1 MANVAVIGAGPAG
14 LMAAE
19 VLAQA
24 GHTVQVFEA
33 KPSAGRKFLM
43 AGRGG
48 LNITH
53 SEPAERFNTRYGAR
67 APEFAAMLSTLDA
80 NALREWVQGLGID
93 TFVGSSGRV
102 FPAEMKAAPLLRA
115 WMQRLRKQNVQF
127 LMRHRWL
134 GLEQSSEAQA
144 SEEHASPAN
153 KANTSQKP
161 ILRFES
167 PKGEVTVTPDAT
179 ILALGGG
186 SWARLGSDGAWWLL
200 LQQHGVELAPLLPSN
215 GGFETKW
222 SQYFMD
228 QCAGQPLKTAEFWM
242 APEQNKTSKPMAGK
256 TKASRVKT
264 SALATVSV
272 AASRALKQAKPA
284 LHTGF
289 RGPLRGE
296 CLITEHGLEGGAIYT
311 LSAALRDEILR
322 NGSATLYVDLLPDH
336 TAEKVL
342 AEVSHPRGTRS
353 LSSHLRSRLGIHGVK
368 AALLRECLSA
378 ETFKDSVKL
387 AAGIKALPI
396 VLTACRP
403 IDEAISTAGGVQF
416 EGLTQQLMIKNLPG
430 VFCAG
435 EMLDWEAP
443 TGGYLINGAMASGKA
458 AAVGVSEWLS
468 Q

>member
-1 MANVAVIGAGPAG
+1 MSNIAVIGAGPAG

-19 VLAQA
+19 TLAQA

-53 SEPAERFNTRYGAR
+53 SEPSERFNTRYGAR
-67 APEFAAMLSTLDA
+67 APELGAMLARLDA

-134 GLEQSSEAQA
+134 GFELDHRSEEQGAEASRPASRPSEKQVSEARAGAKQ
-144 SEEHASPAN
+144 
-153 KANTSQKP
+153 T
-161 ILRFES
+161 LRFES

-186 SWARLGSDGAWWLL
+186 SWARLGSDGAWWPL

-215 GGFETKW
+215 GGFEIKW
-222 SQYFMD
+222 SQYFIE
-228 QCAGQPLKTAEFWM
+228 QCAGQPLKTAEFWLTT
-242 APEQNKTSKPMAGK
+242 APAKA
-256 TKASRVKT
+256 TKGRRKNAKAAPIQ
-264 SALATVSV
+264 SA
-272 AASRALKQAKPA
+272 AAQTA
-284 LHTGF
+284 H
-289 RGPLRGE
+289 LRGE
-296 CLITEHGLEGGAIYT
+296 CLMTEHGLEGGVIYT
-311 LSAALRDEILR
+311 LSAALRDQILHH
-322 NGSATLYVDLLPDH
+322 GSATLYVDLLPDH
-336 TAEKVL
+336 TAEKVFT
-342 AEVSHPRGTRS
+342 EVSHPRGTRS

-368 AALLRECLSA
+368 AALLRECLPA
-378 ETFKDSVKL
+378 ETFKDPLKL
-387 AAGIKALPI
+387 AAGLKALPI

-416 EGLTQQLMIKNLPG
+416 EGLTKQLMIKNLPG

-458 AAVGVSEWLS
+458 AAVGVNEWLS
-468 Q
+468 D

>member
-1 MANVAVIGAGPAG
+1 MSNVAVIGAGPAG

-19 VLAQA
+19 ILAQA
-24 GHTVQVFEA
+24 GHSVQVFEA

-53 SEPAERFNTRYGAR
+53 SEPAERFNARYGAR
-67 APEFAAMLSTLDA
+67 APEFAAMLAALNA
-80 NALREWVQGLGID
+80 NALCEWVHGLGIE

-115 WMQRLRKQNVQF
+115 WINRLRKQNVQF

-134 GLEQSSEAQA
+134 GFGLDHGSDEQGPEASGPASSPSEKRVSEAHVA
-144 SEEHASPAN
+144 A
-153 KANTSQKP
+153 KP
-161 ILRFES
+161 TLRFES
-167 PKGEVTVTPDAT
+167 PKGEVTVTPDST

-186 SWARLGSDGAWWLL
+186 SWARLGSDGAWWPL
-200 LQQHGVELAPLLPSN
+200 LQQQGVELAPLLPSN

-222 SQYFMD
+222 SQYFID
-228 QCAGQPLKTAEFWM
+228 QCAGQPLKTAKFWLT
-242 APEQNKTSKPMAGK
+242 ATPAKASKGRLKSAKTTRTLAAGK
-256 TKASRVKT
+256 QTA
-264 SALATVSV
+264 
-272 AASRALKQAKPA
+272 
-284 LHTGF
+284 H
-289 RGPLRGE
+289 LRGE
-296 CLITEHGLEGGAIYT
+296 CLMTEHGLEGGANYT

-322 NGSATLYVDLLPDH
+322 HGSVTLYVDLLPDH

-342 AEVSHPRGTRS
+342 IEVSHPRGTRS
-353 LSSHLRSRLGIHGVK
+353 LSSHLRSRVGVHGVK

-378 ETFKDSVKL
+378 ETFKDPVKL
-387 AAGIKALPI
+387 AEGLKALPI

-416 EGLTQQLMIKNLPG
+416 EGLTKQLMIKTLPG

-458 AAVGVSEWLS
+458 AAVGVNEWLS
-468 Q
+468 D

>member
-1 MANVAVIGAGPAG
+1 MSNVAVIGAGPAG

-19 VLAQA
+19 ILAQA
-24 GHTVQVFEA
+24 GHSVQVFEA

-53 SEPAERFNTRYGAR
+53 SEPAERFNARYGAR
-67 APEFAAMLSTLDA
+67 APEFAAMLAALNA
-80 NALREWVQGLGID
+80 NALCEWVHGLGIE

-115 WMQRLRKQNVQF
+115 WINRLRKQNVQF

-134 GLEQSSEAQA
+134 GFGLDHGSDEQGPEASGPASSPSEKRVSEAHVA
-144 SEEHASPAN
+144 A
-153 KANTSQKP
+153 KP
-161 ILRFES
+161 TLRFES
-167 PKGEVTVTPDAT
+167 PKGEVTVTPDAVV
-179 ILALGGG
+179 LALGGG
-186 SWARLGSDGAWWLL
+186 SWARLGSDGAWWPL
-200 LQQHGVELAPLLPSN
+200 LQQQGVELAPLLPSN

-222 SQYFMD
+222 SQYFID
-228 QCAGQPLKTAEFWM
+228 QCAGQPLKTAKFWLT
-242 APEQNKTSKPMAGK
+242 ATPAKASKGRLKSAKTTRTLAAGK
-256 TKASRVKT
+256 QTA
-264 SALATVSV
+264 
-272 AASRALKQAKPA
+272 
-284 LHTGF
+284 H
-289 RGPLRGE
+289 LRGE
-296 CLITEHGLEGGAIYT
+296 CLMTEHGLEGGAIYT

-322 NGSATLYVDLLPDH
+322 HGSVTLYVDLLPDH

-342 AEVSHPRGTRS
+342 IEVSHPRGTRS
-353 LSSHLRSRLGIHGVK
+353 LSSHLRSRVGVHGVK

-378 ETFKDSVKL
+378 ETFKDPVKL
-387 AAGIKALPI
+387 AEGLKALPI

-416 EGLTQQLMIKNLPG
+416 EGLTKQLMIKTLPG

-458 AAVGVSEWLS
+458 AAVGVNEWLS
-468 Q
+468 D

>member
-1 MANVAVIGAGPAG
+1 MSHVVVIGAGPAG

-19 VLAQA
+19 ILAQA
-24 GHTVQVFEA
+24 GHSVQVFEA

-53 SEPAERFNTRYGAR
+53 SEPAERFNARYGAR
-67 APEFAAMLSTLDA
+67 APEFAAVLAALNA
-80 NALREWVQGLGID
+80 NALCEWVHGLGIE

-115 WMQRLRKQNVQF
+115 WINRLRKQNVQF

-134 GLEQSSEAQA
+134 GFELDHGSDEQGPEASGPASSPSEKRVSEAHVA
-144 SEEHASPAN
+144 A
-153 KANTSQKP
+153 KP
-161 ILRFES
+161 TLRFES

-186 SWARLGSDGAWWLL
+186 SWARLGSDGAWWPL
-200 LQQHGVELAPLLPSN
+200 LQQQGVELAPLLPSN

-222 SQYFMD
+222 SQYFID
-228 QCAGQPLKTAEFWM
+228 QCAGQPLKTAEFWLTTTP
-242 APEQNKTSKPMAGK
+242 AKASKGRPKSAKATRTLAAGK
-256 TKASRVKT
+256 QTT
-264 SALATVSV
+264 
-272 AASRALKQAKPA
+272 
-284 LHTGF
+284 H
-289 RGPLRGE
+289 LRGE
-296 CLITEHGLEGGAIYT
+296 CLMTEHGLEGGAIYT

-322 NGSATLYVDLLPDH
+322 HGSVTMYVDLLPDH

-378 ETFKDSVKL
+378 ETFKDPAKL
-387 AAGIKALPI
+387 AEGLKALPI

-416 EGLTQQLMIKNLPG
+416 EGLTKQLMIKNLPG

-458 AAVGVSEWLS
+458 AAAGVSEWLS
-468 Q
+468 S

>member
-1 MANVAVIGAGPAG
+1 MSNIAVIGAGPAG

-19 VLAQA
+19 TLAQA

-53 SEPAERFNTRYGAR
+53 SEPSERFNTRYGAR
-67 APEFAAMLSTLDA
+67 APELGAMLARLDA
-80 NALREWVQGLGID
+80 NALREWVQSLGID

-134 GLEQSSEAQA
+134 GFELDHRSEEQGAEASRPASRPSEKQVSEARAGAKQ
-144 SEEHASPAN
+144 
-153 KANTSQKP
+153 T
-161 ILRFES
+161 LRFES

-186 SWARLGSDGAWWLL
+186 SWARLGSDGAWWPL

-215 GGFETKW
+215 GGFEIKW
-222 SQYFMD
+222 SQYFIE
-228 QCAGQPLKTAEFWM
+228 QCAGQPLKTAEFWLTT
-242 APEQNKTSKPMAGK
+242 APAKA
-256 TKASRVKT
+256 TKSRRKNAKAAPIQ
-264 SALATVSV
+264 SA
-272 AASRALKQAKPA
+272 AAQTA
-284 LHTGF
+284 H
-289 RGPLRGE
+289 LRGE
-296 CLITEHGLEGGAIYT
+296 CLMTEHGLEGGVIYT
-311 LSAALRDEILR
+311 LSAALRDQILHH
-322 NGSATLYVDLLPDH
+322 GSATLYVDLLPDH
-336 TAEKVL
+336 TAEKVFT
-342 AEVSHPRGTRS
+342 EVSHPRGTRS

-368 AALLRECLSA
+368 AALLRECLPA
-378 ETFKDSVKL
+378 ETFKDPLKL
-387 AAGIKALPI
+387 AAGLKALPI

-416 EGLTQQLMIKNLPG
+416 EGLTKQLMIKNLPG

-443 TGGYLINGAMASGKA
+443 TGGYLINGVIASGKA
-458 AAVGVSEWLS
+458 AAVGVTEWLS
-468 Q
+468 D

>member
-1 MANVAVIGAGPAG
+1 MSKVAVIGAGPAG

-19 VLAQA
+19 ILAQA
-24 GHTVQVFEA
+24 GHSVQVFEA

-53 SEPAERFNTRYGAR
+53 SEPAERFNARYGAR
-67 APEFAAMLSTLDA
+67 APEFAAMLAALNA
-80 NALREWVQGLGID
+80 NALCEWVHSLGIE

-115 WMQRLRKQNVQF
+115 WINRLRKQNVQF

-134 GLEQSSEAQA
+134 GFELDHGSDKQGSEASGPA
-144 SEEHASPAN
+144 SSPSEKRVPEAHVAA
-153 KANTSQKP
+153 KST
-161 ILRFES
+161 LRFES
-167 PKGEVTVTPDAT
+167 PKGEVTVTPDAVV
-179 ILALGGG
+179 LALGGG
-186 SWARLGSDGAWWLL
+186 SWARLGSDGAWWPL
-200 LQQHGVELAPLLPSN
+200 LQQQGVELAPLLPSN
-215 GGFETKW
+215 GGFESKW
-222 SQYFMD
+222 SQYFID
-228 QCAGQPLKTAEFWM
+228 QCAGQPLKTAEFWLTTTP
-242 APEQNKTSKPMAGK
+242 AKASKGRPKSAKSAKTARTLAAGK
-256 TKASRVKT
+256 QTA
-264 SALATVSV
+264 
-272 AASRALKQAKPA
+272 
-284 LHTGF
+284 H
-289 RGPLRGE
+289 LRGE
-296 CLITEHGLEGGAIYT
+296 CLMTEHGLEGGAIYT

-322 NGSATLYVDLLPDH
+322 HGSVTLYVDLLPDH

-353 LSSHLRSRLGIHGVK
+353 LSSHLRSRLGVHGVK

-378 ETFKDSVKL
+378 ETFKDPVKL
-387 AAGIKALPI
+387 AEGLKALPI

-416 EGLTQQLMIKNLPG
+416 EGLTKQLMIKTLPG

-468 Q
+468 H

>member
-1 MANVAVIGAGPAG
+1 MSNVAVIGAGPAG

-19 VLAQA
+19 TLALA
-24 GHTVQVFEA
+24 GHSVQVFEA

-53 SEPAERFNTRYGAR
+53 SEPAERFNARYGAR
-67 APEFAAMLSTLDA
+67 APEFATMLAALDA

-115 WMQRLRKQNVQF
+115 WINRLRKQNVQF

-134 GLEQSSEAQA
+134 GFVLEQG
-144 SEEHASPAN
+144 
-153 KANTSQKP
+153 SQKQS
-161 ILRFES
+161 LRFES

-179 ILALGGG
+179 ILTLGGG
-186 SWARLGSDGAWWLL
+186 SWARLGSDGAWWPL
-200 LQQHGVELAPLLPSN
+200 LQQQGVELAPLLPSN

-222 SQYFMD
+222 SQYFID
-228 QCAGQPLKTAEFWM
+228 QCAGQPLKTAEFWLTI
-242 APEQNKTSKPMAGK
+242 APVKATKGRPKSAKATRTLAAGK
-256 TKASRVKT
+256 QTA
-264 SALATVSV
+264 
-272 AASRALKQAKPA
+272 
-284 LHTGF
+284 H
-289 RGPLRGE
+289 LRGE
-296 CLITEHGLEGGAIYT
+296 CLMTEQGLEGGAIYT

-322 NGSATLYVDLLPDH
+322 HGSVTLYVDLLPDH

-342 AEVSHPRGTRS
+342 NEVSHPRGTRS

-368 AALLRECLSA
+368 AALLRECLPA
-378 ETFKDSVKL
+378 ETFKDPVKL
-387 AAGIKALPI
+387 AEGIKALPI
-396 VLTACRP
+396 ALTACRP

-416 EGLTQQLMIKNLPG
+416 EGLTKQLMIKTLPG

-468 Q
+468 G

>member
-1 MANVAVIGAGPAG
+1 MSNVAVIGAGPAG

-19 VLAQA
+19 TLAQA

-53 SEPAERFNTRYGAR
+53 SEPAERFNARYSAR
-67 APEFAAMLSTLDA
+67 APEFAAMLAALNA
-80 NALREWVQGLGID
+80 NALCEWVHGLGIE

-115 WMQRLRKQNVQF
+115 WINRLRKQNVQF

-134 GLEQSSEAQA
+134 GLVQG
-144 SEEHASPAN
+144 
-153 KANTSQKP
+153 SQKQT
-161 ILRFES
+161 LRFES
-167 PKGEVTVTPDAT
+167 PKGEVIVTPDAVV
-179 ILALGGG
+179 LALGGG
-186 SWARLGSDGAWWLL
+186 SWARLGSDGAWWPL
-200 LQQHGVELAPLLPSN
+200 LQQHGVQLAPLLPSN

-222 SQYFMD
+222 SQYFID
-228 QCAGQPLKTAEFWM
+228 QCAGQPLKTAEFWLTI
-242 APEQNKTSKPMAGK
+242 APVKATKGRPKSAKATRTLAAGK
-256 TKASRVKT
+256 QTA
-264 SALATVSV
+264 
-272 AASRALKQAKPA
+272 
-284 LHTGF
+284 H
-289 RGPLRGE
+289 LRGE
-296 CLITEHGLEGGAIYT
+296 CLMTEQGLEGGAIYT

-322 NGSATLYVDLLPDH
+322 HGSATLYLDLLPDH
-336 TAEKVL
+336 TADKVL
-342 AEVSHPRGTRS
+342 TEVSHPRGTRS
-353 LSSHLRSRLGIHGVK
+353 LSSHLRSRLGVHGVK

-378 ETFKDSVKL
+378 ETFKDPVQL
-387 AAGIKALPI
+387 AEGLKSLPI

-416 EGLTQQLMIKNLPG
+416 EGLTKQLMIKTLPG

>member
-1 MANVAVIGAGPAG
+1 MSNVAVIGAGPAG

-19 VLAQA
+19 TLALA
-24 GHTVQVFEA
+24 GHSVQVFEA

-53 SEPAERFNTRYGAR
+53 SEPAERFNARYGAR
-67 APEFAAMLSTLDA
+67 APEFAAMLAALDA

-115 WMQRLRKQNVQF
+115 WINRLRKQNVQF
-127 LMRHRWL
+127 LMRYRWL
-134 GLEQSSEAQA
+134 GFVQGSKKQS
-144 SEEHASPAN
+144 
-153 KANTSQKP
+153 
-161 ILRFES
+161 LRFES

-186 SWARLGSDGAWWLL
+186 SWARLGSDGAWWPL
-200 LQQHGVELAPLLPSN
+200 LQQHGVQLAPLLPSN

-222 SQYFMD
+222 SQHFID
-228 QCAGQPLKTAEFWM
+228 QCAGQPLKTAEFWLM
-242 APEQNKTSKPMAGK
+242 ATPAKASKGRGKSAKAAAGK
-256 TKASRVKT
+256 QTA
-264 SALATVSV
+264 
-272 AASRALKQAKPA
+272 
-284 LHTGF
+284 H
-289 RGPLRGE
+289 LRGE
-296 CLITEHGLEGGAIYT
+296 CLVTEHGLEGGMIYT

-322 NGSATLYVDLLPDH
+322 HGSATLYLDLLPDH
-336 TAEKVL
+336 TADKVL
-342 AEVSHPRGTRS
+342 TEVSHPRGTRS
-353 LSSHLRSRLGIHGVK
+353 LSSHLRSRLGVHGVK

-378 ETFKDSVKL
+378 ETFKDPVQL
-387 AAGIKALPI
+387 AEGLKSLPI

-416 EGLTQQLMIKNLPG
+416 EGLTKQLMIKNLPG

-458 AAVGVSEWLS
+458 AAVGVNGWLS
-468 Q
+468 D

>member
-1 MANVAVIGAGPAG
+1 MSNIAVIGAGPAG

-19 VLAQA
+19 TLAQA

-53 SEPAERFNTRYGAR
+53 SEPSERFNTRYGAR
-67 APEFAAMLSTLDA
+67 APELGAMLARLDA
-80 NALREWVQGLGID
+80 NALREWVQSLGID

-134 GLEQSSEAQA
+134 GFELDHRSEEQGAEASRPASRPSEKQVSEARAGAKQ
-144 SEEHASPAN
+144 
-153 KANTSQKP
+153 T
-161 ILRFES
+161 LRFES

-186 SWARLGSDGAWWLL
+186 SWARLGSDGAWWPL

-215 GGFETKW
+215 GGFEIKW
-222 SQYFMD
+222 SQYFIE
-228 QCAGQPLKTAEFWM
+228 QCAGQPLKTAEFWLTT
-242 APEQNKTSKPMAGK
+242 APAKA
-256 TKASRVKT
+256 TKGRRKNAKAAPIQ
-264 SALATVSV
+264 SA
-272 AASRALKQAKPA
+272 AAQTA
-284 LHTGF
+284 H
-289 RGPLRGE
+289 LRGE
-296 CLITEHGLEGGAIYT
+296 CLMTEHGLEGGVIYT
-311 LSAALRDEILR
+311 LSAALRDQILHH
-322 NGSATLYVDLLPDH
+322 GSATLYVDLLPDH
-336 TAEKVL
+336 TAEKVFT
-342 AEVSHPRGTRS
+342 EVSHPRGTRS

-368 AALLRECLSA
+368 AALLRERLPV
-378 ETFKDSVKL
+378 ETFKDPAKL
-387 AAGIKALPI
+387 AEGLKALPI

-416 EGLTQQLMIKNLPG
+416 EGLTKQLMIKNLPG

-443 TGGYLINGAMASGKA
+443 TGGYLINGVIASGKA
-458 AAVGVSEWLS
+458 AAVGVTEWLS
-468 Q
+468 D

>member
-1 MANVAVIGAGPAG
+1 MSNVAVIGAGPAG

-19 VLAQA
+19 ILAQA
-24 GHTVQVFEA
+24 GHSVQVFEA

-53 SEPAERFNTRYGAR
+53 SEPAEQFNARYGAR
-67 APEFAAMLSTLDA
+67 APEFAAMLATL
-80 NALREWVQGLGID
+80 NATALCEWVQGLGIE

-115 WMQRLRKQNVQF
+115 WINRLRKQNVQF

-134 GLEQSSEAQA
+134 GFELDHGSDEQGSEASGPA
-144 SEEHASPAN
+144 SRPSENQVSEAHVTA
-153 KANTSQKP
+153 KP
-161 ILRFES
+161 TLRFES
-167 PKGEVTVTPDAT
+167 PKGEVTVTPDAVV
-179 ILALGGG
+179 LALGGG
-186 SWARLGSDGAWWLL
+186 SWARLGSDGAWWPL
-200 LQQHGVELAPLLPSN
+200 LQQHGVALAPLLPSN

-222 SQYFMD
+222 SQYFVD
-228 QCAGQPLKTAEFWM
+228 QCAGQPLKTAEFWLTTTP
-242 APEQNKTSKPMAGK
+242 ARASKGRPKSAKTARTLAAGK
-256 TKASRVKT
+256 QTA
-264 SALATVSV
+264 
-272 AASRALKQAKPA
+272 
-284 LHTGF
+284 H
-289 RGPLRGE
+289 LRGE
-296 CLITEHGLEGGAIYT
+296 CLMTEHGLEGGAIYT

-322 NGSATLYVDLLPDH
+322 HGSATLYVDLLPDH
-336 TAEKVL
+336 TAEKVFT
-342 AEVSHPRGTRS
+342 EVSHPRGTRS

-378 ETFKDSVKL
+378 ETFKDPVKL
-387 AAGIKALPI
+387 AEGLKALPI
-396 VLTACRP
+396 VLTACRL

-416 EGLTQQLMIKNLPG
+416 EGLTKQLMIKTLPG

-458 AAVGVSEWLS
+458 AAVGVNEWLS
-468 Q
+468 D

>member
-67 APEFAAMLSTLDA
+67 APEFAAMLAGL
-80 NALREWVQGLGID
+80 NATALCEWVQSLGID

-102 FPAEMKAAPLLRA
+102 FPADMKAAPLLRA
-115 WMQRLRKQNVQF
+115 WINRLRKQNVQF

-134 GLEQSSEAQA
+134 GFELDHDSDEQGVEVSGLQA
-144 SEEHASPAN
+144 SLSEKQVSETPVSAN
-153 KANTSQKP
+153 PT
-161 ILRFES
+161 LRFES
-167 PKGEVTVTPDAT
+167 PKGEVTFTPDAT
-179 ILALGGG
+179 IFALGGG
-186 SWARLGSDGAWWLL
+186 SWARLGSDGAWWPL
-200 LQQHGVELAPLLPSN
+200 LQQQGVQLAPLLPSN

-222 SQYFMD
+222 SQYFID
-228 QCAGQPLKTAEFWM
+228 QCAGHPLKTAEFWLTV
-242 APEQNKTSKPMAGK
+242 APVKATKGRGK
-256 TKASRVKT
+256 SAKA
-264 SALATVSV
+264 
-272 AASRALKQAKPA
+272 AAKQAA
-284 LHTGF
+284 AAHTAH
-289 RGPLRGE
+289 LRGE
-296 CLITEHGLEGGAIYT
+296 CLITEQGLEGGAIYT
-311 LSAALRDEILR
+311 LSASLRDEILR
-322 NGSATLYVDLLPDH
+322 SGRVTLYVDLLPDH

-368 AALLRECLSA
+368 AALLRESLSA
-378 ETFKDSVKL
+378 ETFKDSAKL
-387 AAGIKALPI
+387 AEGIKALPI

-416 EGLTQQLMIKNLPG
+416 EGLTKQLMIKSLPG
-430 VFCAG
+430 IFCAG

-468 Q
+468 G

>member
-1 MANVAVIGAGPAG
+1 MPNVAVIGAGPAG

-67 APEFAAMLSTLDA
+67 APEFAAMLAGL
-80 NALREWVQGLGID
+80 NATALCEWVQGLGIE

-115 WMQRLRKQNVQF
+115 WINRLRKQNVQF

-134 GLEQSSEAQA
+134 GFELDHVSDEQGVEASGPQA
-144 SEEHASPAN
+144 SPVEKQVSETQIPKSQNSHTQTLN
-153 KANTSQKP
+153 KPT
-161 ILRFES
+161 LRFES

-179 ILALGGG
+179 IFALGGG

-200 LQQHGVELAPLLPSN
+200 LQQQGVQLAPLLPSN

-222 SQYFMD
+222 SQYFID
-228 QCAGQPLKTAEFWM
+228 QCAGQPLKTAEFWLAA
-242 APEQNKTSKPMAGK
+242 APAKATKGRSKSA
-256 TKASRVKT
+256 KA
-264 SALATVSV
+264 AATQV
-272 AASRALKQAKPA
+272 AAARTA
-284 LHTGF
+284 H
-289 RGPLRGE
+289 LRGE
-296 CLITEHGLEGGAIYT
+296 CLITEQGLEGGAIYT
-311 LSAALRDEILR
+311 LSASLRDEILR
-322 NGSATLYVDLLPDH
+322 SGQVTLYVDLLPDH

-378 ETFKDSVKL
+378 ETFKDPEKL
-387 AAGIKALPI
+387 AAGLKALPI

-416 EGLTQQLMIKNLPG
+416 EGLTKQLMIKSLPS

-443 TGGYLINGAMASGKA
+443 TGGYLINGAMVSGKA

-468 Q
+468 D

>member
-1 MANVAVIGAGPAG
+1 MASVAVIGAGPAG

-19 VLAQA
+19 TLAQA

-53 SEPAERFNTRYGAR
+53 SESAERFNARYGAR
-67 APEFAAMLSTLDA
+67 APEFAAMLAGLNADA
-80 NALREWVQGLGID
+80 LCEWVQGLGIE

-115 WMQRLRKQNVQF
+115 WINRLRKQNVQF

-134 GLEQSSEAQA
+134 GFELGHGSEASGPA
-144 SEEHASPAN
+144 SSPSEKRVPEAQV
-153 KANTSQKP
+153 AAKP
-161 ILRFES
+161 TLRFES

-186 SWARLGSDGAWWLL
+186 SWARLGSDGAWWPL
-200 LQQHGVELAPLLPSN
+200 LQQLGVQLAPLLPSN
-215 GGFETKW
+215 GGFETQW
-222 SQYFMD
+222 SQHFID
-228 QCAGQPLKTAEFWM
+228 QCAGQPLKTVEFW
-242 APEQNKTSKPMAGK
+242 
-256 TKASRVKT
+256 
-264 SALATVSV
+264 LATTPAKATKGRGKSAK
-272 AASRALKQAKPA
+272 AA
-284 LHTGF
+284 
-289 RGPLRGE
+289 GPKATAQQPHLRGE

-322 NGSATLYVDLLPDH
+322 NGQVTLYVDLLPDY

-353 LSSHLRSRLGIHGVK
+353 LSSHLRSRLGVHGVK

-378 ETFKDSVKL
+378 DTFKDPAQL
-387 AAGIKALPI
+387 AAGLKALPI
-396 VLTACRP
+396 VLNACRP

-416 EGLTQQLMIKNLPG
+416 EGLTQQLMIKNLPS

-443 TGGYLINGAMASGKA
+443 TGGYLINGVMASGKA

>member
-1 MANVAVIGAGPAG
+1 MPNVAVIGAGPAG

-19 VLAQA
+19 ILAQA

-67 APEFAAMLSTLDA
+67 APEFAAMLAALDA

-127 LMRHRWL
+127 LMRHRWVGFEL
-134 GLEQSSEAQA
+134 DHRSEEQGAEPSRPASRPSEKQVSEA
-144 SEEHASPAN
+144 HAGA
-153 KANTSQKP
+153 KQT
-161 ILRFES
+161 LRFES

-186 SWARLGSDGAWWLL
+186 SWARLGSDGAWWPL
-200 LQQHGVELAPLLPSN
+200 LQQQGAQLAPLLPSN

-222 SQYFMD
+222 SQHFID
-228 QCAGQPLKTAEFWM
+228 QCAGQPLKTVEFW
-242 APEQNKTSKPMAGK
+242 
-256 TKASRVKT
+256 
-264 SALATVSV
+264 LATAPAKATKGRGKSAK
-272 AASRALKQAKPA
+272 AAGTQAA
-284 LHTGF
+284 AAHTAH
-289 RGPLRGE
+289 LRGE

-322 NGSATLYVDLLPDH
+322 NGQVTLYVDLLPDY

-342 AEVSHPRGTRS
+342 TEVSHPRGTRS
-353 LSSHLRSRLGIHGVK
+353 LSSHLRSRLGVHGVK

-378 ETFKDSVKL
+378 ETFKDAAQL
-387 AAGIKALPI
+387 AAGMKALPL

-416 EGLTQQLMIKNLPG
+416 EGLTQQLMTKNLPS

-443 TGGYLINGAMASGKA
+443 TGGYLINGVMASGKA

-468 Q
+468 N

>member
-1 MANVAVIGAGPAG
+1 MSKVAVIGAGPAG

-19 VLAQA
+19 ILSQA
-24 GHTVQVFEA
+24 GHSVQVFEA

-53 SEPAERFNTRYGAR
+53 SEPAERFNARYGAR
-67 APEFAAMLSTLDA
+67 APEFAAMLAALNA
-80 NALREWVQGLGID
+80 NALCEWVQGLGIE

-115 WMQRLRKQNVQF
+115 WINRLRKQNVQF

-134 GLEQSSEAQA
+134 GFGLGCGTEAQGSDA
-144 SEEHASPAN
+144 ARSESEPPEGQVTDARA
-153 KANTSQKP
+153 KQT
-161 ILRFES
+161 LRFES
-167 PKGEVTVTPDAT
+167 PKGEVTVTPDAV

-200 LQQHGVELAPLLPSN
+200 LQQYGVELAPLLPSN

-222 SQYFMD
+222 SQYFID
-228 QCAGQPLKTAEFWM
+228 QCAGQPLKTAEFWLTTTP
-242 APEQNKTSKPMAGK
+242 AKASKGRPKSAKTTRTLAAGK
-256 TKASRVKT
+256 QTA
-264 SALATVSV
+264 
-272 AASRALKQAKPA
+272 
-284 LHTGF
+284 H
-289 RGPLRGE
+289 LRGE
-296 CLITEHGLEGGAIYT
+296 CLMTEHGLEGGAIYT

-322 NGSATLYVDLLPDH
+322 HGSVTLYVDLLPDH

-342 AEVSHPRGTRS
+342 NEVSHPRGTRS

-368 AALLRECLSA
+368 AALLRECLPA
-378 ETFKDSVKL
+378 ETFKDPVKL
-387 AAGIKALPI
+387 AEGLKALPI

-416 EGLTQQLMIKNLPG
+416 EGLTQQLMIKTLPG

-458 AAVGVSEWLS
+458 AATGVNEWLS
-468 Q
+468 S

>member
-1 MANVAVIGAGPAG
+1 MSHVAVIGAGPAG

-19 VLAQA
+19 TLAQA

-53 SEPAERFNTRYGAR
+53 SEPAERFNARYGAR
-67 APEFAAMLSTLDA
+67 APEFATMLAALDA
-80 NALREWVQGLGID
+80 NALREWVQGLGIE

-115 WMQRLRKQNVQF
+115 WINRLRKQNVQF

-134 GLEQSSEAQA
+134 GFVQG
-144 SEEHASPAN
+144 
-153 KANTSQKP
+153 SQKQS
-161 ILRFES
+161 LRFES
-167 PKGEVTVTPDAT
+167 PKGEVTVTSDAT

-186 SWARLGSDGAWWLL
+186 SWARLGSDGAWWPL
-200 LQQHGVELAPLLPSN
+200 LQQQGVELAPLLPSN

-222 SQYFMD
+222 SQYFID
-228 QCAGQPLKTAEFWM
+228 QCAGQPLKTAEFWLT
-242 APEQNKTSKPMAGK
+242 ATPAKASKGRPKSAKATRTLAAGK
-256 TKASRVKT
+256 QTT
-264 SALATVSV
+264 
-272 AASRALKQAKPA
+272 
-284 LHTGF
+284 
-289 RGPLRGE
+289 PLRGE
-296 CLITEHGLEGGAIYT
+296 CLMTEHGLEGGAIYT
-311 LSAALRDEILR
+311 LSASLRDEILR
-322 NGSATLYVDLLPDH
+322 HDSVTLYVDLLPDH

-342 AEVSHPRGTRS
+342 NEVSHPRGTRS

-368 AALLRECLSA
+368 AALLRECLPA
-378 ETFKDSVKL
+378 ETFKDPVKL
-387 AAGIKALPI
+387 AEGIKALPI
-396 VLTACRP
+396 ALTACRP

-416 EGLTQQLMIKNLPG
+416 EGLTKQLMIKTLPG

-468 Q
+468 G

>member
-1 MANVAVIGAGPAG
+1 MSNIAVIGAGPAG

-19 VLAQA
+19 TLAQA

-53 SEPAERFNTRYGAR
+53 SEPAERFNARYGAR
-67 APEFAAMLSTLDA
+67 APEFAAMLAALNA
-80 NALREWVQGLGID
+80 NALCEWVHGLGIE

-115 WMQRLRKQNVQF
+115 WINRLRKQNVQF

-134 GLEQSSEAQA
+134 GFELDHGSEASGPA
-144 SEEHASPAN
+144 SSPAE
-153 KANTSQKP
+153 KRVPEAQVAAKP
-161 ILRFES
+161 TLRFES

-186 SWARLGSDGAWWLL
+186 SWARLGSDGAWWPL

-222 SQYFMD
+222 SQYFID
-228 QCAGQPLKTAEFWM
+228 QCAGQPLKTAEFWLTTTP
-242 APEQNKTSKPMAGK
+242 ARASKGRPKSAKTTRTLAAGK
-256 TKASRVKT
+256 QTA
-264 SALATVSV
+264 
-272 AASRALKQAKPA
+272 
-284 LHTGF
+284 H
-289 RGPLRGE
+289 LRGE
-296 CLITEHGLEGGAIYT
+296 CLMTEHGLEGGAIYT

-322 NGSATLYVDLLPDH
+322 NGQVTLYVDLLPDY

-342 AEVSHPRGTRS
+342 TEVSHPRGTRS
-353 LSSHLRSRLGIHGVK
+353 LSSHLRSRLGVHGVK

-378 ETFKDSVKL
+378 DTFKDPAQL
-387 AAGIKALPI
+387 AAGLKALPI
-396 VLTACRP
+396 VLNACRP

-416 EGLTQQLMIKNLPG
+416 EGLTQQLMIKNLPS

-468 Q
+468 S

>member
-1 MANVAVIGAGPAG
+1 MSNVVVIGAGPAG

-19 VLAQA
+19 TLAQA

-53 SEPAERFNTRYGAR
+53 SEPAERFNARYGAR
-67 APEFAAMLSTLDA
+67 APEFASMLAAL
-80 NALREWVQGLGID
+80 NAKALCEWVHSLGIE

-115 WMQRLRKQNVQF
+115 WINRLRKQNVQF

-134 GLEQSSEAQA
+134 GFELDHGSDEHVGAKQS
-144 SEEHASPAN
+144 
-153 KANTSQKP
+153 
-161 ILRFES
+161 LRFES

-186 SWARLGSDGAWWLL
+186 SWARLGSDGAWWPL
-200 LQQHGVELAPLLPSN
+200 LQQHGVQLAPLLPSN

-222 SQYFMD
+222 SQYFID
-228 QCAGQPLKTAEFWM
+228 QCAGQPLKTAEFWLTTTP
-242 APEQNKTSKPMAGK
+242 AKATKGRPKSAKATRTIAAGK
-256 TKASRVKT
+256 QTA
-264 SALATVSV
+264 
-272 AASRALKQAKPA
+272 
-284 LHTGF
+284 H
-289 RGPLRGE
+289 LRGE
-296 CLITEHGLEGGAIYT
+296 CLMTEHGLEGGAIYT

-322 NGSATLYVDLLPDH
+322 HGSVMLYVDLLPDH

-342 AEVSHPRGTRS
+342 NEVSHPRGTRS
-353 LSSHLRSRLGIHGVK
+353 LSSHLRSRLGVHGVK
-368 AALLRECLSA
+368 AALLRECLPA
-378 ETFKDSVKL
+378 ETFKDPVKL
-387 AAGIKALPI
+387 AEGLKALPI

-416 EGLTQQLMIKNLPG
+416 EGLTKQLMIKTLPG

-458 AAVGVSEWLS
+458 AALGVSEWLS
-468 Q
+468 D

>member
-67 APEFAAMLSTLDA
+67 APEFAAMLAGL
-80 NALREWVQGLGID
+80 NATALCEWVQGLGIE

-115 WMQRLRKQNVQF
+115 WINRLRKQNVQF

-134 GLEQSSEAQA
+134 GFGKGAGAKQ
-144 SEEHASPAN
+144 
-153 KANTSQKP
+153 T
-161 ILRFES
+161 LRFES

-179 ILALGGG
+179 IFALGGG
-186 SWARLGSDGAWWLL
+186 SWARLGSDGAWWPL
-200 LQQHGVELAPLLPSN
+200 LQQQGVQLAPLLPSN

-222 SQYFMD
+222 SQYFID
-228 QCAGQPLKTAEFWM
+228 QCAGHPLKTAEFWLTT
-242 APEQNKTSKPMAGK
+242 APAKATKGRGK
-256 TKASRVKT
+256 SAKA
-264 SALATVSV
+264 AATQ
-272 AASRALKQAKPA
+272 AAAARTA
-284 LHTGF
+284 H
-289 RGPLRGE
+289 LRGE

-311 LSAALRDEILR
+311 MSAALRDEILR
-322 NGSATLYVDLLPDH
+322 SGQVTLYVDLLPDH

-353 LSSHLRSRLGIHGVK
+353 LSSHLRSRLGVHGVK

-378 ETFKDSVKL
+378 ETFKDAAQL
-387 AAGIKALPI
+387 AAGMKALPI

-416 EGLTQQLMIKNLPG
+416 EGLTPQLMIKNLPG

-458 AAVGVSEWLS
+458 AAAGVNEWLS
-468 Q
+468 D

>member
-1 MANVAVIGAGPAG
+1 MSKVAVIGAGPAG

-19 VLAQA
+19 ILAQA
-24 GHTVQVFEA
+24 GHSVQVFEA

-53 SEPAERFNTRYGAR
+53 SEPAERFNARYGAR
-67 APEFAAMLSTLDA
+67 APEFAAMLAALNA
-80 NALREWVQGLGID
+80 NALCEWVHGLGIE

-115 WMQRLRKQNVQF
+115 WINRLRKQNVQF

-134 GLEQSSEAQA
+134 GFELDHGSEAQGSEA
-144 SEEHASPAN
+144 SGLASSPLEKRVSEAQV
-153 KANTSQKP
+153 AAKP
-161 ILRFES
+161 TLRFES
-167 PKGEVTVTPDAT
+167 PKGEVIVTPDAVV
-179 ILALGGG
+179 LALGGG
-186 SWARLGSDGAWWLL
+186 SWARLGSDGAWWQL
-200 LQQHGVELAPLLPSN
+200 LQQQGVELAPLLPSN

-222 SQYFMD
+222 SQYFVD
-228 QCAGQPLKTAEFWM
+228 QCAGQPLKTAEFWLTTTP
-242 APEQNKTSKPMAGK
+242 AKASKGRPKSAKTTRTLAAGK
-256 TKASRVKT
+256 QTA
-264 SALATVSV
+264 
-272 AASRALKQAKPA
+272 
-284 LHTGF
+284 H
-289 RGPLRGE
+289 LRGE
-296 CLITEHGLEGGAIYT
+296 CLMTEHGLEGGAIYT

-322 NGSATLYVDLLPDH
+322 HGSVTLHVDLLPDY

-353 LSSHLRSRLGIHGVK
+353 LSSHLRSRLGVHGVK

-378 ETFKDSVKL
+378 ETFKDPVKL
-387 AAGIKALPI
+387 AEGLKALPI

-416 EGLTQQLMIKNLPG
+416 EGLTKQLMIKTLPG

-458 AAVGVSEWLS
+458 AATGVSEWLS
-468 Q
+468 P

>member
-1 MANVAVIGAGPAG
+1 MASVAVIGAGPAG

-19 VLAQA
+19 TLAQA

-53 SEPAERFNTRYGAR
+53 SESAERFNARYGAR
-67 APEFAAMLSTLDA
+67 APEFAAMLAGLNADA
-80 NALREWVQGLGID
+80 LCEWVQGLGIE

-115 WMQRLRKQNVQF
+115 WINRLRKQNVQF

-134 GLEQSSEAQA
+134 GFELGHGSEASGPA
-144 SEEHASPAN
+144 SSPSEKRVPEAQV
-153 KANTSQKP
+153 AAKP
-161 ILRFES
+161 TLRFES

-186 SWARLGSDGAWWLL
+186 SWARLGSDGAWWPL
-200 LQQHGVELAPLLPSN
+200 LQQLGVQLAPLLPSN
-215 GGFETKW
+215 GGFETQW
-222 SQYFMD
+222 SQHFID
-228 QCAGQPLKTAEFWM
+228 QCAGQPLKTVEFW
-242 APEQNKTSKPMAGK
+242 
-256 TKASRVKT
+256 
-264 SALATVSV
+264 LATTPAKATKGRGKSAK
-272 AASRALKQAKPA
+272 AA
-284 LHTGF
+284 
-289 RGPLRGE
+289 GPKATAQQPHLRGE

-322 NGSATLYVDLLPDH
+322 NGQVTLYVDLLPDY

-353 LSSHLRSRLGIHGVK
+353 LSSHLRSRLGVHGVK

-378 ETFKDSVKL
+378 DTFKDPAQL
-387 AAGIKALPI
+387 AAGLKALPI
-396 VLTACRP
+396 VLNACRP

-416 EGLTQQLMIKNLPG
+416 EGLTQQLMIKNLPS

-443 TGGYLINGAMASGKA
+443 TGGYLINGVMASAKA